1 MRLYDIYLCRIDNT
15 NMKKD
20 IFSDKFQL
28 LDIATADMA
37 FEAFGENLNELFE
50 NAALAMFEVMTD
62 TKAVQPKIKKIIRVK
77 SEDLKAL
84 LFDFLSEALFLK
96 DSEYLVFSKY
106 KVAIKEL
113 PQKKGYELEAELWGE
128 VWDRN
133 RHEIRT
139 EVKAMTYSEM
149 EIEQQKNGKW
159 RAQVVLDT

>member
-1 MRLYDIYLCRIDNT
+1 
-15 NMKKD
+15 MKGNNFD
-20 IFSDKFQL
+20 SKFHL

-37 FEAFGENLNELFE
+37 FEAFGSSLNELFE

-62 TKAVQPKIKKIIRVK
+62 TTSVKPTIKKTIRVK

-96 DSEYLVFSKY
+96 DSEYLVFSQY
-106 KVAIKEL
+106 KVKIEKL
-113 PQKKGYELEAELWGE
+113 PQSKGYSLQAEFSGE
-128 VWDRN
+128 KWDRN

-149 EIEQQKNGKW
+149 EIEEISKGKF